1 MWRASPLKRYVMYRT
16 LKWYDPKVKVH
27 RLSLIHVLIQ
37 DHLMRFLAV
46 RKLASVIAG
55 LSREDSSFL
64 TAASTYC
71 HVALVMYRRSDPRS
85 IS

>member
-1 MWRASPLKRYVMYRT
+1 MYRT

-46 RKLASVIAG
+46 RKLASVISG
-55 LSREDSSFL
+55 FSRPDSSFL
-64 TAASTYC
+64 IAASTYC
-71 HVALVMYRRSDPRS
+71 QVALLMYRRTDARS